1 MFENKIFKSSCN
13 LLIECREYSVKYL
26 QYGFQKVLSKLNK
39 LIVNITSWEYKHKVC
54 SISTLLRSKS
64 SNL

>member
-26 QYGFQKVLSKLNK
+26 QYDFQKVLSKLNK
-39 LIVNITSWEYKHKVC
+39 LIVNITS
-54 SISTLLRSKS
+54 
-64 SNL
+64 